1 MDANCQNPLCK
12 GRAVTTVAVSM
23 DKPSNQKR
31 TLCTAC
37 EKAYSW
43 GVRHG
48 QMLCRPKKVW
58 VLCVSN
64 KGLVFH
70 TKAVASYA
78 KAVKALAE
86 YFRTTEGYAG
96 PAELSSICNWMA
108 DYDERLGADIICASL
123 DLD

>member
-1 MDANCQNPLCK
+1 MDANCENPLCK
-12 GRAVTTVAVSM
+12 RKAATTVAVSM
-23 DKPSNQKR
+23 DKPSDQKR
-31 TLCTAC
+31 TLCTPC

-48 QMLCRPKKVW
+48 QMLRRPKKVW

-86 YFRTTEGYAG
+86 YFKAKEGYAG
-96 PAELSSICNWMA
+96 PTELTSIVNWMA
-108 DYDERLGADIICASL
+108 QHDERLGADIICAAL

>member
-1 MDANCQNPLCK
+1 MDAYCQNPLCRK
-12 GRAVTTVAVSM
+12 RAATTVPVSM
-23 DKPSNQKR
+23 DKPSDQKR
-31 TLCTAC
+31 ALCPAC

-43 GVRHG
+43 GVQHG
-48 QMLCRPKKVW
+48 QMLRKAKKVW
-58 VLCVSN
+58 VLCVSS

-70 TKAVASYA
+70 TRAVASYA

-86 YFRTTEGYAG
+86 YLRTKKGYAG

>member
-1 MDANCQNPLCK
+1 MEEYCQNPLCENEASK
-12 GRAVTTVAVSM
+12 EVSVSVREAS
-23 DKPSNQKR
+23 DQKR
-31 TLCTAC
+31 SLCAVC
-37 EKAYSW
+37 EEAYSW
-43 GVRHG
+43 GVQHG
-48 QMLCRPKKVW
+48 QMLRKRKKVW
-58 VLCVSN
+58 VLCLSRN
-64 KGLVFH
+64 DLVFH

-96 PAELSSICNWMA
+96 SAELSSICNWMA